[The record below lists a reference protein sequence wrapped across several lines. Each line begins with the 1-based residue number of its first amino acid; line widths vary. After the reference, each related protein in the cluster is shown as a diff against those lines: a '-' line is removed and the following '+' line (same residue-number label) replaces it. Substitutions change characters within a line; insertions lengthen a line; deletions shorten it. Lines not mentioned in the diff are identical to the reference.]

1 MTISDFRL
9 TLARLGFDRPG
20 EVFWLTT
27 SPEIT
32 DEELELRVSCL

>member
-1 MTISDFRL
+1 MTISDFQL
-9 TLARLGFDRPG
+9 TLARLALGTPG

-27 SPEIT
+27 TPEIT